1 MNRGTDALSASRRR
15 GGFSLAETL
24 VVMAVLALCADLICN
39 TMAFGVRCL
48 EKRIRYSQAVVLLD
62 TLCAAVRNDLEYAA
76 KCYADGS
83 IERLVRDYAAAK
95 DYGVRTWYGVGQ
107 WSAENPDS
115 YFDETVIQWRGIQD
129 SDASPGQIIRKS
141 ALSDGQYFFD
151 CVCPPENYADG
162 LCADMEIAPGFVGD
176 SGEGDNKIDRFVV
189 TVTICDGPEV
199 AAARDFGVRL
209 VQPIP
214 VIEEQ

>member
-1 MNRGTDALSASRRR
+1 MNRGNDALSVSRRR

-24 VVMAVLALCADLICN
+24 VTMAVLALCADLICN

-95 DYGVRTWYGVGQ
+95 DYGVRTWYGVGR

-115 YFDETVIQWRGIQD
+115 YFDETAIQWRGIRD
-129 SDASPGQIIRKS
+129 SAAGPGQIIRKS
-141 ALSDGQYFFD
+141 ALSDVQYFFD
-151 CVCPPENYADG
+151 CVCPPENYAG
-162 LCADMEIAPGFVGD
+162 ELCADMEIAPEFVGD
-176 SGEGDNKIDRFVV
+176 SGEENHKIDRFVV
-189 TVTICDGPEV
+189 TVTIYDGPEI
-199 AAARDFGVRL
+199 AARRQDFVVLL

-214 VIEEQ
+214 LIEK